1 MEIWLNSEDMVSNS
15 TVDFR
20 KHGSGGGVVGVIIEN
35 TGGWGGC
42 VGLIIENTGQYKAFS
57 ITEVGSE
64 DRKLFGAKL
73 VPEDLEL

>member
-35 TGGWGGC
+35 TG
-42 VGLIIENTGQYKAFS
+42 QYKAFS

>member
-1 MEIWLNSEDMVSNS
+1 MISNWKIWSQTAPLILENMGV
-15 TVDFR
+15 
-20 KHGSGGGVVGVIIEN
+20 GGGVVGVIIEN
-35 TGGWGGC
+35 TGGGGGC